1 MRFILAPDSFK
12 GTLSADQICSILEE
26 VIQSHIADAE
36 IIKIPLSDGGEGL
49 VSSLL
54 HLCGGSRISASV
66 TGPHFETVACEY
78 GLLPDDTAVI
88 EMASCAGLPLVTGP
102 GNPYRTTTYGVGELI
117 LDAAGHGCKKII
129 LGLGGS
135 ATNDGGIGMASA
147 LGYRFLDGSG
157 NPLTPIGGS
166 LNKICRILL
175 PRTPFRIPV
184 VAACDV
190 SNPLCGPEGAA
201 FTFGRQKGA
210 TPKMQRE
217 LDLGLKNLAEVL
229 KTDMGLDVLDIPGT
243 GAAGGLG
250 AGVIAF
256 LHGEL
261 RPGIQLIL
269 DAAGFDRLLDQADYV
284 ITGEGRIDWQSAYG
298 KVPVGV
304 AQRARAR
311 HVPCFALCG
320 SVGKNAQAV
329 YAHGIT
335 AIYSSVNRPA
345 SFEEVAQT
353 SEEDFRFLADAFVRT
368 LATFSNNIV
377 NDISPGIGTHADP
390 GTLGLL

>member
-12 GTLSADQICSILEE
+12 GTLSADQVCNILEE
-26 VIQSHIADAE
+26 VIRTYLSSAE
-36 IIKIPLSDGGEGL
+36 IKKVPLSDGGEGL
-49 VSSLL
+49 VNTLL
-54 HLCGGSRISASV
+54 RLCGGRRISASV
-66 TGPHFETVACEY
+66 TGPLFETLTCEY
-78 GLLPDDTAVI
+78 GMLPDDTAVI
-88 EMASCAGLPLVTGP
+88 EMAACAGLPLITGP
-102 GNPYRTTTYGVGELI
+102 KDPCRTTTYGVGELI
-117 LDAAGHGCKKII
+117 LNAVGRGCKRII

-147 LGYRFLDGSG
+147 LGYRFLDESG
-157 NPLTPIGGS
+157 NALRPTGEALNQIRHITPPQT
-166 LNKICRILL
+166 LL
-175 PRTPFRIPV
+175 HIPV

-210 TPKMQRE
+210 APDMQRE
-217 LDLGLKNLAEVL
+217 LDLGLQNLAAVL

-256 LHGEL
+256 LNGEL

-269 DAAGFDRLLDQADYV
+269 DAAGFDSLLDQADYV

-304 AQRARAR
+304 AQRAKAR

-329 YAHGIT
+329 YKHGIT
-335 AIYSSVNRPA
+335 AIYSSVSRPA
-345 SFEEVAQT
+345 SFEEIAAT
-353 SEEDFRFLADAFVRT
+353 SEEDFRFLADAFIRT
-368 LATFSNNIV
+368 LLAFR
-377 NDISPGIGTHADP
+377 ADVRP
-390 GTLGLL
+390 SSGL